1 MMAMRLHKVVSRY
14 LRSNICY
21 ELSEPYQPK
30 PNEDW
35 DVLERK
41 GKQIQYVKAAA
52 IAFPSVSGVQMNL
65 SRLSDICRVYN
76 CVTHR
81 RKTPHVIL
89 GSTER
94 LAIMKTSKLT
104 S

>member
-1 MMAMRLHKVVSRY
+1 MAHGGLVMGMRLHNVISRY

-30 PNEDW
+30 LGEDW

-52 IAFPSVSGVQMNL
+52 IAFPSVS
-65 SRLSDICRVYN
+65 
-76 CVTHR
+76 
-81 RKTPHVIL
+81 
-89 GSTER
+89 
-94 LAIMKTSKLT
+94 
-104 S
+104 